1 MDLMETVLEQIIKY
15 VKIGGGL
22 WVLWGAIVLG
32 LALRDK
38 TGPQIQSGIW
48 QMVGGGLVLAVSTLF
63 STIIA

>member
-1 MDLMETVLEQIIKY
+1 MDLMESALEMIVKY

-22 WVLWGAIVLG
+22 WLLWGAIVLA

-48 QMVGGGLVLAVSTLF
+48 QMVGGGLVLAVASLF
-63 STIIA
+63 GTIIA